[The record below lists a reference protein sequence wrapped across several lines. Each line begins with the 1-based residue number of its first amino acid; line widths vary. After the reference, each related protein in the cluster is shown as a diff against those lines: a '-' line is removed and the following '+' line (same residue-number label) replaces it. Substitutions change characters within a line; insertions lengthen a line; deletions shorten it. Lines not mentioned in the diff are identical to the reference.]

1 MITTPTMTTRP
12 VAEQA
17 ESAGRHVPGDGATA
31 FVLGAALVA
40 TALVAGLIFT
50 FSVAVMPNLDS
61 ADDLTFVVTMQRFNP
76 NPVFPLC
83 FIAALAF
90 TVLSIVLLRRNRPA
104 LRWSVAGL
112 VLYALVVAVTA
123 GVHLPLNTDLDRAV
137 DSLSTVD
144 LAEIR
149 HEFEGPWVVG
159 NIVRA
164 VFCTAAVAALARA
177 LFLHGRSTSGRT
189 SGADVG
195 RPTWAPPAVMFPAH
209 SSPPAD
215 PSPSKRSVR

>member
-1 MITTPTMTTRP
+1 MTTRP
-12 VAEQA
+12 VAEPA
-17 ESAGRHVPGDGATA
+17 ESAGRHVAGDGATG

-40 TALVAGLIFT
+40 MVLVAGLIFT

-61 ADDLTFVVTMQRFNP
+61 ADDVTFVVTMQRFNP

-83 FIAALAF
+83 FTAALVF
-90 TVLSIVLLRRNRPA
+90 TVVSTVLLRRDRPA

-144 LAEIR
+144 LAEVR
-149 HEFEGPWVVG
+149 DEFEGPWVVG

-177 LFLHGRSTSGRT
+177 LFLHGRSTSGA
-189 SGADVG
+189 GVG
-195 RPTWAPPAVMFPAH
+195 RPTWAPPAARFPAH

-215 PSPSKRSVR
+215 PSPSERSVRRPQT